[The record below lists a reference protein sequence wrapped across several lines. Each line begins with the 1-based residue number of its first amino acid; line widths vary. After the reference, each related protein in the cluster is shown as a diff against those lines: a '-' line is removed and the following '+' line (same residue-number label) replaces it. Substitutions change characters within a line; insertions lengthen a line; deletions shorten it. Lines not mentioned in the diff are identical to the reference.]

1 MEEVYEYRLGVR
13 RHISWFAALGIAML
27 IGYATQGQTPMV
39 LGAVWGLTAVMI
51 IWFLSRLP
59 VAGVRVDD
67 RFVTLSAWRDPKM
80 VPISDI
86 AHFRMTHWTDDSDLI
101 LVYKNGAEEFVS
113 AGDLPSVQLF
123 SEVMADRGVAIK
135 DPLPEGVVSKAP
147 PPEPTPEPSPEPELL
162 GLEAIPTSEPAQV
175 EPQDRRRRRKHD
187 HKTDP
192 RGAVADADHAE
203 PDPVDY
209 VEEWVE
215 VAERVKRR
223 RQSLD

>member
-13 RHISWFAALGIAML
+13 HRISWFAALGIAML
-27 IGYATQGQTPMV
+27 IGYATQGQSPLI

-51 IWFLSRLP
+51 IWFLSRIP
-59 VAGVRVDD
+59 VAGVRVDE
-67 RFVTLSAWRDPKM
+67 RYVTLAAWRDPKM

-113 AGDLPSVQLF
+113 SGDLPSVQLF

-135 DPLPEGVVSKAP
+135 DPLPEGEAKPAANL
-147 PPEPTPEPSPEPELL
+147 PTPPAAEVPLS
-162 GLEAIPTSEPAQV
+162 LEAIPTSEPAQV

-187 HKTDP
+187 HKTEP
-192 RGAVADADHAE
+192 GRAVADTDHAE
-203 PDPVDY
+203 ADPVDY
-209 VEEWVE
+209 IEEWVD

-223 RQSLD
+223 RQGLD